1 MKSVLRSA
9 VATSIVAT
17 VALFSSM
24 SAYAADLP
32 PAPAPLPRA
41 PVAYVP
47 VVQVYNW
54 NGFYVGV
61 NGGYGWAN
69 AKWTPIGGAAN
80 TVNPNGGVAGGTVGF
95 NYQMNQFVFGVE
107 GDWDWSGITG
117 SSSTAICNA
126 TGECQTGNKWLST
139 LRGRAGFAMDRA
151 LFYLTAGG
159 VFANVQTV
167 TANTN
172 TATHTQAG
180 WAAGLGVEYAFAE
193 NWTAKFEYL
202 YANIGSITVTCQP
215 GTACAGL
222 PIAVSLTENLLR
234 AGINYKFNF

>member
-1 MKSVLRSA
+1 MKSTLRSA
-9 VATSIVAT
+9 VVASVVAT
-17 VALFSSM
+17 VALM
-24 SAYAADLP
+24 ATMAARAADLP

-41 PVAYVP
+41 PAAYVP

-54 NGFYVGV
+54 NGIYVGV
-61 NGGYGWAN
+61 NGGYGWAT
-69 AKWTPIGGAAN
+69 AKWTAAGANAN
-80 TVNPNGGVAGGTVGF
+80 TINPNGGVAGATFGF

-117 SSSTAICNA
+117 STSTAICN
-126 TGECQTGNKWLST
+126 TVGECQTGNKWLST
-139 LRGRAGFAMDRA
+139 LRGRAGFAADRV

-167 TANTN
+167 TAISN

-180 WAAGLGVEYAFAE
+180 WTAGLGVEYAFAE
-193 NWTAKFEYL
+193 NWTTKLEYL
-202 YANIGSITVTCQP
+202 YANIGSTTVTCP
-215 GTACAGL
+215 AGTFCAGI
-222 PIAVSLTENLLR
+222 PIAATLTENLFR